1 MTETKITREDLIA
14 LMEEIHPVPQ
24 KFRTLPEDVFIANL
38 AMNMEALKQVL
49 EHDLEQIAEFLEEI
63 NQHLTEVDHTFDS
76 PCWGRRAEAL
86 SAQALLK
93 QKYEELERLAFALRQ
108 YADPDATIN

>member
-49 EHDLEQIAEFLEEI
+49 EHDLE
-63 NQHLTEVDHTFDS
+63 
-76 PCWGRRAEAL
+76 
-86 SAQALLK
+86 
-93 QKYEELERLAFALRQ
+93 
-108 YADPDATIN
+108 